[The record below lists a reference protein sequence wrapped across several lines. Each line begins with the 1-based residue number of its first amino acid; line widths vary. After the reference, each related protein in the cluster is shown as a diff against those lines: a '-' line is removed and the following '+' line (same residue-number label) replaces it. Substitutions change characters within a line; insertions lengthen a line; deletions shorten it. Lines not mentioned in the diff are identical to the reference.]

1 MNKVSPMLPAGKTQ
15 KIPENFQYRSAPQ
28 PLACCLASASFAY
41 GETNLGFIRDSNEDS
56 YGYYAP
62 STCEPMLFAVA
73 DGIGGHGNGNFASRL
88 LIRMLLAGWRDLG
101 RDIPSDRKS
110 LGNMLADLVVSC
122 NRRIFEL
129 NEAADNAVPMG
140 TTLAMLAVMPDFAV
154 TVHLGDSRVYVLRGG
169 KLIPLTQDHSYVAL
183 LLQRGQI
190 TKEQAS
196 SHPLSHVILRSVGPT
211 VNAEP
216 EVRLHE
222 RRPGDRFLLC
232 TDGVTTHL
240 NDARINDILKSSGS
254 AADAVRSMINASLRA
269 GGRDNITAI
278 GAFL

>member
-1 MNKVSPMLPAGKTQ
+1 MLPAGKTQ
-15 KIPENFQYRSAPQ
+15 KIPADFQYRSATP
-28 PLACCLASASFAY
+28 PLACCLASSSFAY
-41 GETNLGFIRDSNEDS
+41 GETNLGFARDSNEDS

-88 LIRMLLAGWRDLG
+88 LIRMLLTGWRDLG
-101 RDIPSDRKS
+101 RDIPCDRKQ
-110 LGNMLADLVVSC
+110 LGSMLADLVVSC

-129 NEAADNAVPMG
+129 NEAADNSVPMG

-154 TVHLGDSRVYVLRGG
+154 TVHLGDSRVYVLREK
-169 KLIPLTQDHSYVAL
+169 KLIQLTQDHSYVAM

-196 SHPLSHVILRSVGPT
+196 THPLSHVILRSVGPT
-211 VNAEP
+211 ANAEP
-216 EVRLHE
+216 EVRIHE
-222 RRPGDRFLLC
+222 RRPGDRFMLC
-232 TDGVTTHL
+232 SDGVTSHL
-240 NDARINDILKSSGS
+240 SNHRIEETLKSSGS
-254 AADAVRSMINASLRA
+254 AAEAVRTLINISLRK

-278 GAFL
+278 SAFL